1 MALDGAFLYTIKNE
15 LKILIDS
22 RVDKIYQPSKD
33 QIIMNLRNRN
43 GVFKL
48 LISVEANSARI
59 HITES
64 SIDNPA
70 SPPMFC
76 MLMRKY
82 FSGGKLIGIRQI
94 GLERILFLDFE
105 CINDLGDLTV
115 NTIAC
120 EIMGKHSNLILIN
133 SENKVIDSIKRI
145 DASISS
151 ERLILPG
158 IEYEL
163 PPRKKRYSF
172 IEDDFDIIAEQILNI
187 KGMDLSKAM
196 IQVLDGVSPL
206 LAREWVFYT
215 GKGADVKI
223 SELNEEYLSRL
234 KFILKMTKENVL
246 ECKCNFTILTDKE
259 GILKDFSF
267 ININQYSNLLISKKM
282 SSACETLDYFYFER
296 DNSLRLKQR
305 ANDLFKLLINT
316 SERINKRI
324 VNQKEELELCKN
336 KEQFKL
342 YGDLLSANIY
352 RLKKGDISITVENF
366 YEDGVLLDIKIDKKL
381 TPSQNIQKY
390 YNDYKKASNAENKL
404 MEQIEKGKEEY
415 NYIDS
420 VFDALTR
427 AKTEN
432 EIYEL
437 KIELAE
443 QGYLKL
449 NKIKGKLPK
458 EQPPLKFVSTDG
470 DMIFVGRN
478 NKQND
483 KLTTK
488 IAKKTD
494 IWLHTQ
500 GINGAHVII
509 ISEPNKSISN
519 KTIEEAAV
527 IAAYHSK
534 AKDSS
539 QVPVDYVEVK
549 YVKKPNG
556 SKPGMVIFKNN
567 TTAYVNPNSDLVER
581 LRER

>member
-1 MALDGAFLYTIKNE
+1 MALDGAFLYTIKSE
-15 LKILIDS
+15 LKILINS

-43 GVFKL
+43 GAFKL
-48 LISVEANSARI
+48 LISVDANSARI
-59 HITES
+59 HITGG
-64 SIDNPA
+64 SIDNPT

-82 FSGGKLIGIRQI
+82 FSGGKLINIRQI

-163 PPRKKRYSF
+163 PPRKRRYSF

-206 LAREWVFYT
+206 LAREWVFYI
-215 GKGADVKI
+215 GKCADIKI
-223 SELNEEYLSRL
+223 SDFNEELLSRL
-234 KFILKMTKENVL
+234 KFILKTTKEHIL

-352 RLKKGDISITVENF
+352 RLKKGDSSITVENF
-366 YEDGVLLDIKIDKKL
+366 YDSGVMLDIKIDKKL

-449 NKIKGKLPK
+449 NKIKGKVPK

-470 DMIFVGRN
+470 NIIFVGRN

-488 IAKKTD
+488 LAKKTD

-509 ISEPNKSISN
+509 VSELNKPISN
-519 KTIEEAAV
+519 KTIEEAAI

-534 AKDSS
+534 AKNSS
-539 QVPVDYVEVK
+539 QVPVDYVEIK

-567 TTAYVNPNSDLVER
+567 TTAYVNPDNDLVER
-581 LRER
+581 LRAK

>member
-64 SIDNPA
+64 LIDNPA

-115 NTIAC
+115 NTIVC

-196 IQVLDGVSPL
+196 IQV
-206 LAREWVFYT
+206 
-215 GKGADVKI
+215 
-223 SELNEEYLSRL
+223 
-234 KFILKMTKENVL
+234 
-246 ECKCNFTILTDKE
+246 
-259 GILKDFSF
+259 
-267 ININQYSNLLISKKM
+267 
-282 SSACETLDYFYFER
+282 
-296 DNSLRLKQR
+296 
-305 ANDLFKLLINT
+305 
-316 SERINKRI
+316 
-324 VNQKEELELCKN
+324 
-336 KEQFKL
+336 
-342 YGDLLSANIY
+342 
-352 RLKKGDISITVENF
+352 
-366 YEDGVLLDIKIDKKL
+366 
-381 TPSQNIQKY
+381 
-390 YNDYKKASNAENKL
+390 
-404 MEQIEKGKEEY
+404 
-415 NYIDS
+415 
-420 VFDALTR
+420 
-427 AKTEN
+427 
-432 EIYEL
+432 
-437 KIELAE
+437 
-443 QGYLKL
+443 
-449 NKIKGKLPK
+449 
-458 EQPPLKFVSTDG
+458 
-470 DMIFVGRN
+470 
-478 NKQND
+478 
-483 KLTTK
+483 
-488 IAKKTD
+488 
-494 IWLHTQ
+494 
-500 GINGAHVII
+500 
-509 ISEPNKSISN
+509 
-519 KTIEEAAV
+519 
-527 IAAYHSK
+527 
-534 AKDSS
+534 
-539 QVPVDYVEVK
+539 
-549 YVKKPNG
+549 
-556 SKPGMVIFKNN
+556 
-567 TTAYVNPNSDLVER
+567 
-581 LRER
+581 